1 MKSIDTDIKV
11 NHCAVHLKLGVKP
24 VKLTHRR
31 KSSTFQ
37 KHRSVTMLWKSN
49 LFTVRFREMT
59 LSITL
64 CNLEI
69 LYTGKDMTRRILFNL
84 TTKTLI
90 KYC

>member
-1 MKSIDTDIKV
+1 
-11 NHCAVHLKLGVKP
+11 
-24 VKLTHRR
+24 
-31 KSSTFQ
+31 
-37 KHRSVTMLWKSN
+37 MLWKSN
-49 LFTVRFREMT
+49 LFTVSFREMT

-84 TTKTLI
+84 TTKTVI